1 MTLQQDVDV
10 LRKIPLFAKIEP
22 ARLKLLAFT
31 SEHVEFRSGEAIC
44 RQGDPGDAAYI
55 VLEGSADVVVQAEGG
70 PMTVAKIGRYDIVGE
85 IAILCDVPRTATVV
99 ATSPLVALRVSK
111 DGFFNLV
118 TQFPAGRRRGD
129 ARAGLAPAADHAAP
143 DRDVAAAARGR
154 ACRLS
159 LPSACIRGAGRPG
172 SAPLSTGWCARRRA
186 SLTWTTCSP
195 SSANGLSPKACRLAA
210 HDHAPA
216 HPASAVSAAP
226 GCSGG
231 REWRKPSSA

>member
-31 SEHVEFRSGEAIC
+31 SEHVEFHPGESIC

-55 VLEGSADVVVQAEGG
+55 VLEGSADVVVQAERG

-85 IAILCDVPRTATVV
+85 IAILCDVPRTASVV

-118 TQFPAGRRRGD
+118 TQFPLVGVEVMHE
-129 ARAGLAPAADHAAP
+129 LAS
-143 DRDVAAAARGR
+143 
-154 ACRLS
+154 RL
-159 LPSACIRGAGRPG
+159 LQPRSA
-172 SAPLSTGWCARRRA
+172 
-186 SLTWTTCSP
+186 
-195 SSANGLSPKACRLAA
+195 
-210 HDHAPA
+210 
-216 HPASAVSAAP
+216 
-226 GCSGG
+226 
-231 REWRKPSSA
+231 